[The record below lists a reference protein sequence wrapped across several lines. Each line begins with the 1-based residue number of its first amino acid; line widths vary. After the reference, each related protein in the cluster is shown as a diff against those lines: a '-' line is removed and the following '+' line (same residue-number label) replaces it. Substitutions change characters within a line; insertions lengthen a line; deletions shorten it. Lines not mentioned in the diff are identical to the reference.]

1 MYAARL
7 AFIPAALP
15 SFAVPLVAPVSVA
28 PSRLYA
34 THRAPAIARLPR
46 RQRPVACDRDAPV
59 SSASSPS
66 TGGKNPG
73 TSSESRTA
81 NSVVSRT
88 LIGRALVELL
98 SLVVGALLLL
108 VVVAWRA
115 SQVVSAAA
123 WRALVWLSN
132 LRRLG
137 KWACVRAVQA
147 QQRLPAGAALRAAR
161 DAFFTI
167 LTRQEPQPVV
177 QRDEDIQEMDS
188 IRDVTATE
196 ETAAADE
203 HLSHIHTVADKRR
216 LVLVRHAKTLWDHAS
231 EVPDHD
237 RVLSTQGKEEA
248 RLVGAELAARAW
260 VPNVVLC
267 SDAVRTVQTLSLLNV
282 PEKEAQPETLCTESL
297 YYAVT
302 GDEMAMAVDDALGGK
317 GFVDRSTLMVVCH
330 NPGCE
335 ELVEQLT
342 GHRPEMGTGC
352 AAMLEYEGGD
362 DEDDEDDKNG
372 AFRLAPQQ
380 KRWGLVEVLR
390 PSTLSA
396 TSSASSE

>member
-7 AFIPAALP
+7 AFIPAAQP
-15 SFAVPLVAPVSVA
+15 FSAIPLVAPVSVA
-28 PSRLYA
+28 PSRLSV
-34 THRAPAIARLPR
+34 THRAPPIARFPR
-46 RQRPVACDRDAPV
+46 RQRPFACDRDAPV
-59 SSASSPS
+59 SSASTPS
-66 TGGKNPG
+66 SGGTKPG
-73 TSSESRTA
+73 ASSSESPTT
-81 NSVVSRT
+81 NNGVSRT
-88 LIGRALVELL
+88 LIGRVLVELL
-98 SLVVGALLLL
+98 SLVVGALLLM
-108 VVVAWRA
+108 VVVAWRS

-167 LTRQEPQPVV
+167 LTRQDPKPVV
-177 QRDEDIQEMDS
+177 QRDEDMQEMDR
-188 IRDVTATE
+188 IRDVIATE
-196 ETAAADE
+196 ETAPADE
-203 HLSHIHTVADKRR
+203 HLSHVHTVADKRR
-216 LVLVRHAKTLWDHAS
+216 LLLVRHAKTLWDRES

-237 RVLSTQGKEEA
+237 RVLSAQGKEEA
-248 RLVGAELAARAW
+248 RLVGAELAAREW

-282 PEKEAQPETLCTESL
+282 PEKEAQPDTLCTESL

-302 GDEMAMAVDDALGGK
+302 GDEMAVAVDDALGGN

-362 DEDDEDDKNG
+362 DEDDKNCV
-372 AFRLAPQQ
+372 FRLAPQQ
-380 KRWGLVEVLR
+380 KQWGLVDVLR

-396 TSSASSE
+396 APSASFE